1 MKYVAFF
8 CLLIASLLGSYAQ
21 NLSAN
26 STGSIVFSP
35 SDPLSNQPIEVFY
48 HIPDGDISSM
58 PIVFSFHGAN
68 RDANNY
74 RDDWINM
81 AKANNF
87 MVFAPEF
94 TSQNYPGLGDNYLMG
109 NIFDDGDNPNS
120 IGLKHSAVVDNQQD
134 LQRMERGQYFLNTSQ
149 IDDQNQSVTFNWENY
164 EFLNISHDA
173 LLMANDT
180 LPYVMMTTLSSNA
193 FRSKKSLNIYPNP
206 LSNAILF
213 KNLPQDI
220 STINIYDIAEKLVA
234 LGLSV
239 GVSEGL
245 DISSLRNGMYI

>member
-8 CLLIASLLGSYAQ
+8 CLLITSLLGSYAQ
-21 NLSAN
+21 NLNQN
-26 STGSIVFSP
+26 STGSFVLTP
-35 SDPLSNQPIEVFY
+35 TGPLSNQPVEVFY
-48 HIPDGDISSM
+48 YIPNGGIASM
-58 PIVFSFHGAN
+58 PILFSFHGGSRN
-68 RDANNY
+68 VDNY
-74 RDDWINM
+74 WGYWINM

-94 TSQNYPGLGDNYLMG
+94 NSQNYPGLSDNYMMR

-134 LQRMERGQYFLNTSQ
+134 LQRLECGQYFLNTSQ

-164 EFLNISHDA
+164 EHLNIGHDA
-173 LLMANDT
+173 QLMANDIWS
-180 LPYVMMTTLSSNA
+180 YVMMTTLSSNA

-206 LSNAILF
+206 ISNAILF
-213 KNLPQDI
+213 KDLPQDI
-220 STINIYDIAEKLVA
+220 CIINIYDITEQLVA

-239 GVSEGL
+239 GV
-245 DISSLRNGMYI
+245 